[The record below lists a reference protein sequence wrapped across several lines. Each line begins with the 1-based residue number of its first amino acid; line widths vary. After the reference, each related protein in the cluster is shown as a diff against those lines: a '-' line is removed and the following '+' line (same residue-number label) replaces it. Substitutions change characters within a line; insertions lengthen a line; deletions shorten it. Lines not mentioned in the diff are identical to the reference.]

1 MRLLRN
7 RLGMELLSN
16 YVCCTLSS
24 LQREIKR
31 LLRCSSLNPTRNIS
45 STTRSFSSILYRGCK
60 QHSTDTALITD
71 TRNMVIGTA
80 SNVSFENLNDELTSS
95 QTVSATLKQ
104 KLWRV
109 AKIVR
114 LRMEPDYLNTISREN
129 RRIFQ

>member
-1 MRLLRN
+1 
-7 RLGMELLSN
+7 
-16 YVCCTLSS
+16 
-24 LQREIKR
+24 
-31 LLRCSSLNPTRNIS
+31 
-45 STTRSFSSILYRGCK
+45 
-60 QHSTDTALITD
+60 
-71 TRNMVIGTA
+71 MVIGTA

-114 LRMEPDYLNTISREN
+114 LRMKPDYLNTISREN